1 MKLILRTAVEHLGP
15 AGQVVNV
22 KPGYARNYLIPQ
34 GFAYRA
40 TEANV
45 KRIEEER
52 RLRGE
57 QERRDYLEA
66 NRRASLLEGKTFV
79 FAAKAGEEGK
89 LFGSVTSREIAE
101 RASASDIGF
110 EVEHRDVGLDEPI
123 KAVGEYR
130 VPVRL
135 GSEVEVEVRVVVEAE
150 AT

>member
-15 AGQVVNV
+15 AGHVVNV

-34 GFAYRA
+34 GLAYRA

-66 NRRASLLEGKTFV
+66 NRRASLLEGKTLI

-110 EVEHRDVGLDEPI
+110 EVDRRDVALDEPI

-135 GSEVEVEVRVVVEAE
+135 GSEVEVEVKVVVEAE
-150 AT
+150 PA